1 MKKRM
6 IALGMTLAMALSLS
20 VPAGAAESAEQQI
33 SRAVKEAERY
43 AYLDIETATPD
54 MRKKILDARKTII
67 YNSSWAADGIAAYVE
82 DTETGE
88 VIEKLPAFS
97 ELFPDWELPS
107 NDATVEDTAGIH
119 PVKSIASLGRFHL
132 ADLCSLLFY
141 ETFSMCG
148 MLVTDA

>member
-1 MKKRM
+1 MKKS
-6 IALGMTLAMALSLS
+6 IFLFLCLLLSLIPS
-20 VPAGAAESAEQQI
+20 VSATDVTEQEKLDI
-33 SRAVKEAERY
+33 IKEAEKY
-43 AYLDIETATPD
+43 AYLDTETTTPD

-119 PVKSIASLGRFHL
+119 PVKSIAFLDRFRL
-132 ADLCSLLFY
+132 ANFCSLLFY

>member
-97 ELFPDWELPS
+97 ELFPDWELP
-107 NDATVEDTAGIH
+107 
-119 PVKSIASLGRFHL
+119 
-132 ADLCSLLFY
+132 
-141 ETFSMCG
+141 
-148 MLVTDA
+148 